1 MLVWFHCN
9 RLLSTLIAG
18 VTFCHGRCFG
28 GSSTSHSSPLGLA
41 TSMPRA
47 MKQDK
52 RAQQAMMIARK
63 TSSSCSNDM
72 ADKVFDT
79 YCAYLLRRYEKIL
92 SLSPAIN
99 KGTSDNGL
107 EATTF
112 STRPGLEIKPNPT
125 GIDIDMAGSAS
136 IAFDI
141 TAVARLQN
149 VTT

>member
-1 MLVWFHCN
+1 
-9 RLLSTLIAG
+9 
-18 VTFCHGRCFG
+18 
-28 GSSTSHSSPLGLA
+28 
-41 TSMPRA
+41 
-47 MKQDK
+47 MKQ
-52 RAQQAMMIARK
+52 AQAASNDEQGK
-63 TSSSCSNDM
+63 LLLFLNDM

-79 YCAYLLRRYEKIL
+79 YCAYLLRHYEKIL

-125 GIDIDMAGSAS
+125 GMDIDMAGSAS

>member
-1 MLVWFHCN
+1 MIW
-9 RLLSTLIAG
+9 LIK
-18 VTFCHGRCFG
+18 C
-28 GSSTSHSSPLGLA
+28 L
-41 TSMPRA
+41 
-47 MKQDK
+47 DK
-52 RAQQAMMIARK
+52 YSI
-63 TSSSCSNDM
+63 
-72 ADKVFDT
+72 
-79 YCAYLLRRYEKIL
+79 YAYLLRHYEKIL

-125 GIDIDMAGSAS
+125 GMDIDMAGSAS

-149 VTT
+149 VTKKLCVRYN